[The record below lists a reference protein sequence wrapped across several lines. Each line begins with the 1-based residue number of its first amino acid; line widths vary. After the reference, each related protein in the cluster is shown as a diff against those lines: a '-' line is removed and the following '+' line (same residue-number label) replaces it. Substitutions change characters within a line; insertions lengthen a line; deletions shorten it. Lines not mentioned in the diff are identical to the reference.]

1 ERAAIVECDQKKMK
15 ATVSAVVSIQ
25 HPFEVNGDDHCETS
39 LEAYRDVEPILHHIA
54 SLLGRDPK
62 KLRIYDPFYCAGSVV
77 KHLAELGFSRVYN
90 KCEDFYAVMNEGRV
104 PAHDVLLTNPPYSGD
119 HVEHLLRFCRE
130 NEKPFLL
137 LMPNYFCAKEF
148 YAEAGTKS
156 MLYLCPR
163 KRYFYWTPKGLR
175 DRGKVQSQHAGS
187 AGNRTSPFV
196 SFWYL
201 DLKPVCSSKDLL
213 RWWQARSSRLS
224 CTLCRLKD
232 LPAACK
238 P

>member
-213 RWWQARSSRLS
+213 RWWQDQLADRRWIHL
-224 CTLCRLKD
+224 
-232 LPAACK
+232 AAAQAW
-238 P
+238 